1 VTAPR
6 PAREE
11 EAILGVAPAAVVEPA
26 TVEEAAEIMKGC
38 ARDQRRVV
46 FLGGGTD
53 LGVGAPPSRLDLVLR
68 TGKLCRV
75 VEHSPSDQIVVA
87 EAGLTLAALQGTLAA
102 HGQRLALDPPL
113 PEQAT
118 LGGIVAAN
126 AFGPR
131 RTRYG
136 TARDLIIGLSVVRA
150 DGIAARGGGK
160 VVKNVAGFDL
170 PRLFVGSLGTLGL
183 ITSVTFR
190 LHPLPEASATVAV
203 EAITGAQ
210 ARALVV
216 ATREAQLEPTSVMLL
231 AGAGRLRLA
240 VRFEGF
246 GPGVRQQAE
255 RFTALVRAAGL
266 RGELLDGAGAAA
278 FWAGHE
284 AARSSGAVRV
294 RLAAP
299 PSALEAVL
307 AGAISPLVGAL
318 GQGWAVLD
326 PWVGCGFAGGTPA
339 EAAAAAALLT
349 GARRA
354 LGALGGSLT
363 LAAAPLEVRA
373 GFDAWGAPP
382 AAVEV
387 MRRLKARLDPEGRL
401 APGRFVGGI

>member
-1 VTAPR
+1 MTATR
-6 PAREE
+6 PARPD
-11 EAILGVAPAAVVEPA
+11 EAVLGVAPGAVAEPA
-26 TVEEAAEIMKGC
+26 TVEEAAEVMKGC
-38 ARDQRRVV
+38 ARDRQRLV
-46 FLGGGTD
+46 FVGGGTD
-53 LGVGAPPSRLDLVLR
+53 LGVGAPPAGVDVLLR
-68 TGKLCRV
+68 TGRLSRV

-87 EAGLTLAALQGTLAA
+87 EAGLTLAALQRTLAA
-102 HGQRLALDPPL
+102 HGQRLGLDPPGA
-113 PEQAT
+113 EQAT

-126 AFGPR
+126 AFGAH
-131 RTRYG
+131 RTRFG
-136 TARDLIIGLSVVRA
+136 TARDLIIGLSIVRA
-150 DGIAARGGGK
+150 DGTAARGGGK

-203 EAITGAQ
+203 EPITGGQ

-216 ATREAQLEPTSVMLL
+216 ATREAQLEPASLMLL
-231 AGAGRLRLA
+231 AGSGALRLG

-246 GPGVRQQAE
+246 GPGVRQQTG
-255 RFTALVRAAGL
+255 RFSGLVQAAGL
-266 RGELLDGAGAAA
+266 RGELLDEAGAEA
-278 FWAGHE
+278 FWARHE
-284 AARSSGAVRV
+284 AARTSGAVRV

-299 PSALEAVL
+299 PSALEQVL
-307 AGAISPLVGAL
+307 AGAVAPLAGGL

-339 EAAAAAALLT
+339 DPASAVAALQR
-349 GARRA
+349 AREA
-354 LGALGGSLT
+354 LVALGGSLT
-363 LAAAPLEVRA
+363 LAAAPPAVRA